1 LRLHIQP
8 DWRPLVG
15 QFVEIRLH
23 GETIYT
29 GVVDAVMH
37 DNSIL
42 WLLPAGDTRII
53 VLRNDGYSVW
63 IRYKWE

>member
-1 LRLHIQP
+1 M
-8 DWRPLVG
+8 G